1 MPASDGERKKIPI
14 LPAMLSLGFPEIM
27 VILAVA
33 LIFVGPERLPEIARQ
48 IGKVVGEIRRTTD
61 ELRRT
66 LELEIREDERD
77 QRLSEYKE
85 RQKKAQAEREKVLAG
100 TGEGSGELL
109 GPGANEAAPEPEPV
123 LDLGPAQPTSTEES
137 S

>member
-1 MPASDGERKKIPI
+1 
-14 LPAMLSLGFPEIM
+14 MLSLGLPEIM

-77 QRLSEYKE
+77 KRLAEYKE

-100 TGEGSGELL
+100 TGEGSGDAL
-109 GPGANEAAPEPEPV
+109 GPGANEAAPKPEPAV
-123 LDLGPAQPTSTEES
+123 VDLGPAEPASTEES